1 VISPGP
7 SIPADRL
14 TVRRDLPPAAGEYVL
29 YWMTSARRLEW
40 NYALDRAL
48 DWARA
53 LERPL
58 VVLEALRCDY
68 RWASARLHRFVLDGM
83 ADHAAL
89 AAASGIAF
97 HPYVEPARGA
107 GRGLLAALAARAAVV
122 VGDDFPAFF
131 LPRMTARAAGIVPCR
146 FETVDANGLL
156 PLAASTAAYPTAYA
170 FRRFLQANLKRHLA
184 ALPEPAPFAAAD
196 LPRGGKIPEE
206 VLRRWPAASPRL
218 LAGDAAELAA
228 LPIDASVAPVADRR
242 GGAVAARERLESFV
256 SAGLARYA
264 EGRNHPDAEAGSGL
278 SPYLHFGHLSTH
290 EVLARLGRE
299 FGASV
304 EDLPER
310 GTGARHGW
318 WPMPP
323 AAESFLDE
331 LVTWREL
338 GYHFCARRPLDYDAY
353 GSLPAWARAT
363 LEKHA
368 GDPRRWTYS
377 LAELEA
383 AATHDPL
390 WNAAQRE
397 LATSGRLHNYLR
409 MLWGK
414 KILEW
419 SSEPR
424 AALAAMI
431 HLNDKYALDGRDPN
445 STSGIFWC
453 LGRFDRPWAPERAI
467 FGVVRYMS
475 SDNTARKLR
484 LKKYLE
490 KHAPRAEGASLFE

>member
-1 VISPGP
+1 MTLPGP

-14 TVRRDLPPAAGEYVL
+14 TVRRDLAPAAGECVL

-53 LERPL
+53 LDRPL

-68 RWASARLHRFVLDGM
+68 PWASARLHRFVLDGM
-83 ADHAAL
+83 AENAAR
-89 AAASGIAF
+89 AAASGIAY

-107 GRGLLAALAARAAVV
+107 GGGLLAALAERAAVV

-131 LPRMTARAAGIVPCR
+131 LPRMTARAAAIVPCR

-156 PLAASTAAYPTAYA
+156 PLASSTAAYPTAYA

-184 ALPEPAPFAAAD
+184 ALPEPAPLAAAD
-196 LPRGGKIPEE
+196 LPRGGRVPEAIQ
-206 VLRRWPAASPRL
+206 RRWPAASPSL

-228 LPIDASVAPVADRR
+228 LPIDRSVAPVADRR

-264 EGRNHPDAEAGSGL
+264 EERNHPDADAGSGL

-290 EVLARLGRE
+290 AVLARLARE
-299 FGASV
+299 FHWSV

-310 GTGARHGW
+310 GVGARQGW
-318 WPMPP
+318 WRMPP

-338 GYHFCARRPLDYDAY
+338 GYHFCARRPDDHDAY
-353 GSLPAWARAT
+353 ESLPAWARAT

-368 GDPRRWTYS
+368 GDPRRSTYD
-377 LAELEA
+377 LAELEG

-397 LATSGRLHNYLR
+397 LVTTGRLHSYLR

-419 SSEPR
+419 SSDPR
-424 AALAAMI
+424 SALATMF

-445 STSGIFWC
+445 STSGILWC

-467 FGVVRYMS
+467 FGVVRYLS

-484 LKKYLE
+484 LKEYL
-490 KHAPRAEGASLFE
+490 KRHAPGAEGATS